1 MKLNFLSL
9 KPTTPQCL
17 QKLMHRQTEIPRQAE
32 TQRICKMPL
41 LQEQRQ
47 YIKMQPKMMPTQ
59 QIAQRQSGRLQ
70 TKRAGQSELHIKLA
84 LQTTLRLRSFA
95 FELCACFPAVISFS
109 ANSAKIFEAMCEGL
123 FSSAITR
130 CSFST
135 PASSKYFAVEFDSI
149 CSLIRWQVFE
159 LSFKLT

>member
-32 TQRICKMPL
+32 TQRIRKMPL

-70 TKRAGQSELHIKLA
+70 TKRAGQSERHIKLA

-95 FELCACFPAVISFS
+95 FELFVLAFQQSFPFLQTLPKSLMQCAKDFLAQ
-109 ANSAKIFEAMCEGL
+109 
-123 FSSAITR
+123 R
-130 CSFST
+130 
-135 PASSKYFAVEFDSI
+135 
-149 CSLIRWQVFE
+149 
-159 LSFKLT
+159 